1 MQSCV
6 GRYFSSSNVSTWA
19 PELQF
24 IIMTCLIL
32 DAVLTAEFA
41 IILKE
46 NKVVKNSQNWACL
59 LANLLIEL
67 RFVLFQSMLINFT
80 GQCLCKTA
88 KLYFFSIVYALTV
101 IITSHVKICFK
112 LIAKMKIGSYETDE
126 TDLVCVLT
134 DFRSLFPLTTGR
146 LIF

>member
-1 MQSCV
+1 M
-6 GRYFSSSNVSTWA
+6 GHYFSSSNVSTWA

-32 DAVLTAEFA
+32 DAVLTAQFA
-41 IILKE
+41 ITLKE

-134 DFRSLFPLTTGR
+134 DFRSLFLLTTGR

>member
-1 MQSCV
+1 M

-32 DAVLTAEFA
+32 DEVLTAEFA

-88 KLYFFSIVYALTV
+88 KLYFFSIVYALTM

-134 DFRSLFPLTTGR
+134 DFRSLFLLTTGR